1 MSQILIIEL
10 EQSFQLFWF
19 YWVFDFAEIYTS
31 LSAPAAEIGL
41 LSEKVSFLPW
51 KITAG
56 WLLDLGNSLTKAKY
70 SGPMGKQRE
79 SKILISYISNS

>member
-10 EQSFQLFWF
+10 GQSFQLLWF

-31 LSAPAAEIGL
+31 ISAPAAEIGL
-41 LSEKVSFLPW
+41 LSEKVSFLFW

-56 WLLDLGNSLTKAKY
+56 WLLSLGNSLTKARY

-79 SKILISYISNS
+79 SKWLIPYISNP

>member
-19 YWVFDFAEIYTS
+19 YWVFDFEEIYTA

-41 LSEKVSFLPW
+41 LSKKVSFLLW
-51 KITAG
+51 KITPG
-56 WLLDLGNSLTKAKY
+56 WLFDLGNSLAKTKY
-70 SGPMGKQRE
+70 SGPMGKQR
-79 SKILISYISNS
+79 